1 MKIHTYIIEVMWLM
15 LAVLDSWAYAT
26 KLSVLTQQLIGQESL
41 QKKPPSPNQ
50 IRPPPLFALGE
61 IIIV

>member
-1 MKIHTYIIEVMWLM
+1 MKVHTYMIEVMWLM
-15 LAVLDSWAYAT
+15 LTVLGSWVYAAIFGI
-26 KLSVLTQQLIGQESL
+26 LAHHLIMQENRL
-41 QKKPPSPNQ
+41 NKPTSPNQ

>member
-1 MKIHTYIIEVMWLM
+1 MKIHTYLIEVMWLM
-15 LAVLDSWAYAT
+15 LAVLGSWVYTA
-26 KLSVLTQQLIGQESL
+26 KLGVLVHHLIMQESL
-41 QKKPPSPNQ
+41 QNKPPSPNQ